1 MKPIWH
7 LSTATLFVIAVLPA
21 SAFAQDDDDPEQWIP
36 IGGLLADVAATGK
49 AQEQNTQVVANS
61 GPTDQ
66 EIEWARTAWSYFV
79 ANEHPKT
86 GLVAAVNNFNYTTL
100 WDEGGYFLAIVAA
113 FRLGILSEKE
123 AKARASKALSS
134 LAVIPL
140 FQGKLPN
147 KVYNTGTLKMT
158 DYANKE
164 TPNSVGWSALDI
176 MRLLSGMLVVTQQ
189 FPDLKPKAQKVI
201 NRWDM
206 NLLASEGRFQGIA
219 VNGSANNKFVQEGR
233 IGYEQYAGVIALEL
247 GLPVELA
254 SRYYP
259 ILRHQRYHDILIPGD
274 IRTEETH
281 GVSSVTTSE
290 PFLLEALEFGWRP
303 ASIPVARAVYEAQVF
318 RYEQTGHLTALSEDH
333 IKGKLYFAYNAILMD
348 NVPFISVTAKR
359 VNVSDKRGISTKGSF
374 GWWALMQD
382 DYSQKLLNA
391 VKLLQS
397 DRGCYAGLFESD
409 LSASKILTMNTNAVV
424 LDSLYYK
431 NFGPLFQR

>member
-1 MKPIWH
+1 MKSNWH
-7 LSTATLFVIAVLPA
+7 LFTATLFVIAVLPA
-21 SAFAQDDDDPEQWIP
+21 FAVAQNDDGARWIP
-36 IGGLLADVAATGK
+36 IGGLLADVAATGR
-49 AQEQNTQVVANS
+49 AQGQITQPLANS

-66 EIEWARTAWSYFV
+66 DIEWARTAWSYFV
-79 ANEHPKT
+79 ANAHPET
-86 GLVAAVNNFNYTTL
+86 GLVAAVNNFNSTML

-113 FRLGILSEKE
+113 FRLGILPEQE

-147 KVYNTGTLKMT
+147 KVYNTGTLRMT

-164 TPNSVGWSALDI
+164 TPNGVGWSALDI
-176 MRLLSGMLVVTQQ
+176 MRLMSGMLIVTQQ
-189 FPDLKPKAQKVI
+189 FPDLMPKAQKVI

-206 NLLASEGRFQGIA
+206 DLLASEGRFQGIA
-219 VNGSANNKFVQEGR
+219 VNGSAHNKFVQEGR
-233 IGYEQYAGVIALEL
+233 IGYEQYAGVIGLEL

-254 SRYYP
+254 SRYNP

-274 IRTEETH
+274 IRTKETH

-303 ASIPVARAVYEAQVF
+303 ASIPVARAVYEAQMF
-318 RYEQTGHLTALSEDH
+318 RYQQTGHLTALSEDH
-333 IKGKLYFAYNAILMD
+333 IKGKPYFAYNAVLMD
-348 NVPFISVTAKR
+348 HTPFISITAKR
-359 VNVSDKRGISTKGSF
+359 VNVSDKRGISTKASF

-382 DYSQKLLNA
+382 DYSNKLLNA
-391 VKLLQS
+391 VKHLQS
-397 DRGCYAGLFESD
+397 DLGWYAGLFESD
-409 LSASKILTMNTNAVV
+409 LSANEILTLNTNAVV
-424 LDSLYYK
+424 LESLHYK